1 MTEFE
6 LLSVP
11 IGLVLGLGMTNI
23 LSGIITA
30 VRNRKQVR
38 LHWIPFMWA
47 FNFMMQLMTFF
58 FVIWDLNVRFELIGE
73 NWTWKYYGPQM
84 FHSVLIF
91 LGAGMILPT
100 KRESNIDTLIGD
112 FEEHGRLAL
121 IPLMLAHLAAWPLNM
136 YLHGASMF
144 AAANYMN
151 VVCIG
156 VIFLGFKSTKR
167 VWQSISSISF
177 GVIFICCI
185 FTIWSRPGHVDE
197 PPQRNTI
204 EEASSKS
211 GVEIKAKGK

>member
-58 FVIWDLNVRFELIGE
+58 FVIWDLNVRFELIGV

-100 KRESNIDTLIGD
+100 KRESNIDSLIGD

-121 IPLMLAHLAAWPLNM
+121 IP
-136 YLHGASMF
+136 
-144 AAANYMN
+144 
-151 VVCIG
+151 
-156 VIFLGFKSTKR
+156 
-167 VWQSISSISF
+167 
-177 GVIFICCI
+177 
-185 FTIWSRPGHVDE
+185 
-197 PPQRNTI
+197 
-204 EEASSKS
+204 
-211 GVEIKAKGK
+211 